1 MGKKASSGNT
11 PPRINLR
18 GMYQLLSATEAPK
31 IENRR
36 LIGIL
41 MGTVAIIGA
50 QALAL
55 AGLTPLKERIPYAVE
70 VETATGAVAA
80 SGKPLAQWKPEEAN
94 LRYFLGR
101 WTENLL
107 AIDEHSRDMRLPGAY
122 GMLRGDTAF
131 RQFEKL
137 VREDERHLAVL
148 REKPRYRR
156 QAKLISISFIAE
168 KTVLIRVELTDNERK
183 KRRVQV
189 TANFAL
195 IPPDSDEQVLRN
207 PVGLWIINFGVQDE
221 LV

>member
-1 MGKKASSGNT
+1 VAKIKSNQNT

-41 MGTVAIIGA
+41 MLTMMIVGA

-70 VETATGAVAA
+70 VETATGAVVA
-80 SGKPLAQWKPEEAN
+80 SGKPLSQWTPEEN
-94 LRYFLGR
+94 NIRYFLGR
-101 WTENLL
+101 WSENLL
-107 AIDEHSRDMRLPGAY
+107 AVDEHSRDMRLPAAY
-122 GMLRGDTAF
+122 AMLRGDTAF

-137 VREDERHLAVL
+137 VRDDERHLSIL

-156 QAKLISISFIAE
+156 QAKLISISFLSE
-168 KTVLIRVELTDNERK
+168 KTALIRVELTDTERK
-183 KRRVQV
+183 TRRVQI
-189 TANFAL
+189 TATFAL
-195 IPPDSDEQVLRN
+195 LPPENDDEVLRN

>member
-137 VREDERHLAVL
+137 VREDERAGLGVGQAVDLAVDVFQLGGELAAALDQGLEGGGSSHRAPFFLASL
-148 REKPRYRR
+148 RT
-156 QAKLISISFIAE
+156 LS
-168 KTVLIRVELTDNERK
+168 
-183 KRRVQV
+183 
-189 TANFAL
+189 
-195 IPPDSDEQVLRN
+195 
-207 PVGLWIINFGVQDE
+207 PVAAS
-221 LV
+221 